1 MLLVSS
7 CLSDED
13 SYRAGFPLKDPLHM
27 YVYANNVNDSLYVL
41 SYGDWQISGGLNAG
55 WCKLNTT
62 DGKGNYIYSIPVTFE
77 QNTTGQARV
86 AIFSITDINHP
97 NISAD
102 LGFLQ
107 YATRGDGSLGNAADV
122 RTITGSDS
130 SRVELTYDALHRPVK
145 FLMSKGG
152 ERLYDLSLSYN
163 DYDSIIT
170 VRSMASNVLTAKM
183 GQNYLPDGQLLSNT
197 DTVMYHTQLGSLES
211 MYSSVV
217 AFNVEFR
224 QSGGTYMAQAL
235 RTTRQS
241 LLPDSIHNSDS
252 LRYQRRYADGA
263 KYTEFLKLYYSELD
277 NRCQSVD
284 VNQLLLGVE
293 HCNPYQLISLFRY
306 GRNSNIISRAT
317 SESDEIS
324 VSTELNADKSVRRLK
339 VSRRGKE
346 ITYDFEY

>member
-1 MLLVSS
+1 
-7 CLSDED
+7 
-13 SYRAGFPLKDPLHM
+13 
-27 YVYANNVNDSLYVL
+27 
-41 SYGDWQISGGLNAG
+41 
-55 WCKLNTT
+55 
-62 DGKGNYIYSIPVTFE
+62 
-77 QNTTGQARV
+77 
-86 AIFSITDINHP
+86 
-97 NISAD
+97 
-102 LGFLQ
+102 
-107 YATRGDGSLGNAADV
+107 
-122 RTITGSDS
+122 
-130 SRVELTYDALHRPVK
+130 
-145 FLMSKGG
+145 
-152 ERLYDLSLSYN
+152 
-163 DYDSIIT
+163 
-170 VRSMASNVLTAKM
+170 MASNVLTAKM

-284 VNQLLLGVE
+284 VNQLLLGME

-317 SESDEIS
+317 SESDEII